1 MVGSNSSFLK
11 TLATA
16 MAMFSSPTP
25 VSSRPTFFL
34 NNYSH
39 NPPRTQT
46 VYFLRHAQGV
56 HQIGNRKA
64 DPELTEK
71 GVSQAK
77 AWAADPATITHR
89 HHSDHHKRK
98 RTLNASTASLNDPNV
113 VVLKPEVVLISPLQR
128 TMETAL
134 WALENADPKIPL
146 FLTANAREKS
156 WGTPC
161 NILGPRSECEGR
173 LKTLPRGE
181 EILDHSWARSDQ
193 WGSVEWTYEHMPAH
207 EPRGYF
213 QKLLEEIAARPEK
226 VVLVVTHSLFM
237 NSELGGKWPANA
249 EIMEAEFDGHSV
261 VVKDRYLGPGP
272 WSA

>member
-1 MVGSNSSFLK
+1 MVGINASVLK
-11 TLATA
+11 TLVTA
-16 MAMFSSPTP
+16 VWILFSSP
-25 VSSRPTFFL
+25 VSSRSTFFL

-98 RTLNASTASLNDPNV
+98 RTLNASPASLNDPDV

-128 TMETAL
+128 TIETAL
-134 WALENADPKIPL
+134 LALENAAPDIPL
-146 FLTANAREKS
+146 FLTWNARERA
-156 WGTPC
+156 WGARC
-161 NILGPRSECEGR
+161 HQIASGR

-181 EILDHSWARSDQ
+181 EILGHRWASASE
-193 WGSVEWTYEHMPAH
+193 WGSVEWTQEHCPVQQ
-207 EPRGYF
+207 PRHYS
-213 QKLLEEIAARPEK
+213 QRLLKEIAARPEA
-226 VVLVVTHSLFM
+226 VVLVVTHSGFM
-237 NSELGGKWPANA
+237 NQLLGGKWPANA
-249 EIMEAEFDGHSV
+249 EIMETELEFDGHSL
-261 VVKDRYLGPGP
+261 VVKVTDRYLGPGP
-272 WSA
+272 SSA